1 MIKLTYTEGML
12 VNGGDCYCYGKKIND
27 YILYG
32 ARYEII
38 DLLVKP
44 AVLESLGKPCSDICS
59 VYGYEFSNQIEKK
72 IDALLSSSFTAQS
85 SCSMS
90 KNPASRV
97 YSFEGAVDMVLK
109 DNTQ

>member
-1 MIKLTYTEGML
+1 MIKLTYTESML

-44 AVLESLGKPCSDICS
+44 AVLESLGKPCFDICS

-72 IDALLSSSFTAQS
+72 IDALLSSSFTARS
-85 SCSMS
+85 SCSMN
-90 KNPASRV
+90 KNSASGFCV
-97 YSFEGAVDMVLK
+97 FEGVVDMILK
-109 DNTQ
+109 